1 MHQFSSRTDD
11 QVSIMRYLSSDLTP
25 RRNSVGEADAAGC
38 QEPLRLQHPHLP
50 PLFYAS
56 NNQRWAEVK
65 RRSKSH
71 PREIYVAEE
80 ISGNTPL
87 HVACRHDPP
96 IEVVKCLL
104 RCANVK
110 NTEGATPLHVSAS
123 HRCSAEVIRVL
134 IEDGPIACKKDK
146 KNGDTNNH
154 PTSALTRIGR
164 APIHYACMSFRG
176 LSIGAFKVLL
186 EATINAPTSCEFTK
200 YADLL
205 DSDEVSVLSKEDQ
218 EECEESA
225 NRGNTMTLRDGTGQ
239 TPLGLLFLRYRERV
253 RCVINKMVDTSEI
266 SNTVLGIHA
275 ISAATHAVQA
285 DLGELWKKSRIIVS
299 MMAEHQLKDDDI
311 STDVS
316 TEYDSPAESA
326 AAMEA
331 AAWASSK
338 HQGKLPPEEHPKI
351 GGKAFRIVH
360 ASVGLT
366 GYGCPPEMIR
376 LAISVHPNQVREM
389 DEEGR
394 LPIHIAAVASSAVS
408 DTSKKGAV
416 SDDDSMITSSTFMSS
431 FGENAEVKNPFD
443 QVIRILL
450 RNYPASAQIPH
461 GKNGRLPLTLATDA
475 ERRTWHDG
483 IKALVQAFPPAL
495 ESREIDPK
503 LYPSIL
509 ALIGKKE
516 VGESTVRTKSI
527 RAKAVANKQS
537 KVMNSV
543 FEIVKAKPSLLDFL

>member
-1 MHQFSSRTDD
+1 MGPCPWSLEPGNALDWGE
-11 QVSIMRYLSSDLTP
+11 
-25 RRNSVGEADAAGC
+25 RRHEWGGFRAAMGWPLDPLRRALAAGD
-38 QEPLRLQHPHLP
+38 EEAALRLLAAPEAGVNVREGH
-50 PLFYAS
+50 
-56 NNQRWAEVK
+56 RW
-65 RRSKSH
+65 R
-71 PREIYVAEE
+71 
-80 ISGNTPL
+80 TPL

-164 APIHYACMSFRG
+164 AAIHYACMSFRG

-253 RCVINKMVDTSEI
+253 RCVINKMGDTSEI

-299 MMAEHQLKDDDI
+299 MMA
-311 STDVS
+311 
-316 TEYDSPAESA
+316 
-326 AAMEA
+326 
-331 AAWASSK
+331 
-338 HQGKLPPEEHPKI
+338 
-351 GGKAFRIVH
+351 
-360 ASVGLT
+360 
-366 GYGCPPEMIR
+366 
-376 LAISVHPNQVREM
+376 
-389 DEEGR
+389 
-394 LPIHIAAVASSAVS
+394 
-408 DTSKKGAV
+408 
-416 SDDDSMITSSTFMSS
+416 
-431 FGENAEVKNPFD
+431 
-443 QVIRILL
+443 
-450 RNYPASAQIPH
+450 
-461 GKNGRLPLTLATDA
+461 
-475 ERRTWHDG
+475 
-483 IKALVQAFPPAL
+483 
-495 ESREIDPK
+495 
-503 LYPSIL
+503 
-509 ALIGKKE
+509 
-516 VGESTVRTKSI
+516 
-527 RAKAVANKQS
+527 
-537 KVMNSV
+537 
-543 FEIVKAKPSLLDFL
+543 